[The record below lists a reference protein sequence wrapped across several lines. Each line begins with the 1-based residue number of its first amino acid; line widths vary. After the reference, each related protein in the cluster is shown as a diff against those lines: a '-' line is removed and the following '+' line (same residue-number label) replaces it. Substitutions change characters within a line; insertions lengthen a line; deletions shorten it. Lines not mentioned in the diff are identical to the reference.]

1 MPPYSAD
8 YASGS
13 SSVFPE
19 AILPSIVVISLLVL
33 ITFVGAVIILVRAY
47 KKRKRRRLSQQ
58 EKNGPSR
65 VRAGDS
71 IAREA
76 DEEDD
81 RVNAPKAGRRFFGSL
96 FSRNRGTGVS
106 KLQPPVAI
114 MTRESKGLSHNVRE
128 IVEDESPREHGSVNG
143 RSGDEV
149 GSDYNAG
156 HSREILGMDMYESM
170 AVPVFPIIGKIQRM
184 TGNALSNDL
193 YADRASGA
201 VSTRG
206 HKTPTNSPSVL
217 EWRKL
222 TRIVIPGTPPPWS
235 LRLDTN
241 SSAISL
247 DTDETPVMQDLSPN
261 YENLL
266 GLSPPP
272 PVATAL
278 IDRQYPNV
286 AALARSNIPL
296 AKPSSLL
303 SCTYSCGSP
312 PEHIATQ
319 YAPTSSGP
327 RRALSWSSNKMA
339 SLPDPPRSAAFGSF
353 TGRPKTLKGKGK
365 QSSRGSIESAT
376 PTDPPM
382 PLPRGSWSGR
392 SVLVLDDVPEN
403 NNNAKKTTLP
413 PLPPQQIDSS
423 PQLTVPKFATTPRI
437 RTPALGPPLD
447 PLLPPT
453 PSILFPARDSTHGS
467 RSDAALPRPYS
478 ASRISMASIPSTIS
492 SFNAVTV
499 PVNPIHGL
507 SPTPPRPGP
516 PAAVPGE
523 RWGGGN
529 IGTLIGGD
537 ATEVPDFTER
547 ELEMEMARIRDRA
560 RKASDERR
568 WKRREEE
575 RWRGGDYSWS

>member
-1 MPPYSAD
+1 MPPHSAD

-13 SSVFPE
+13 SSVFPK

-33 ITFVGAVIILVRAY
+33 ITFVGAVIIFVRAY

-58 EKNGPSR
+58 EKHGPSK
-65 VRAGDS
+65 VRAGGS
-71 IAREA
+71 IARETVQ
-76 DEEDD
+76 EGN
-81 RVNAPKAGRRFFGSL
+81 VNAPKAGRRFFGSL
-96 FSRNRGTGVS
+96 FSRNRETGVS
-106 KLQPPVAI
+106 RFQPPVSI
-114 MTRESKGLSHNVRE
+114 VTGESKMVSHNVRE
-128 IVEDESPREHGSVNG
+128 IVEDESQRERGSVDG
-143 RSGDEV
+143 RTGGEV
-149 GSDYNAG
+149 RLGSDYLPG
-156 HSREILGMDMYESM
+156 HSRETLGMDVCESM
-170 AVPVFPIIGKIQRM
+170 AVPVFPIVGKIQRM

-206 HKTPTNSPSVL
+206 HKTPTHSSRVP
-217 EWRKL
+217 EWRRL

-247 DTDETPVMQDLSPN
+247 ATDETPVVQDLSPN

-272 PVATAL
+272 PVAATL

-286 AALARSNIPL
+286 AALARANIPST
-296 AKPSSLL
+296 KPSSLL
-303 SCTYSCGSP
+303 SCTYTCGNP

-319 YAPTSSGP
+319 YAPTSGT
-327 RRALSWSSNKMA
+327 RRAPSWSSSKMA
-339 SLPDPPRSAAFGSF
+339 PLPDPPRSAAFGTF

-365 QSSRGSIESAT
+365 QSSRGSMESAT
-376 PTDPPM
+376 LTDPPTSFH
-382 PLPRGSWSGR
+382 RGSWSGR
-392 SVLVLDDVPEN
+392 SVLELDVPEN
-403 NNNAKKTTLP
+403 NAKKAA
-413 PLPPQQIDSS
+413 LPPQQTGSS

-437 RTPALGPPLD
+437 RTPALGSPLD
-447 PLLPPT
+447 PLRPPT
-453 PSILFPARDSTHGS
+453 PSILFSARDTAHGS
-467 RSDAALPRPYS
+467 RSDTAFPRPYS
-478 ASRISMASIPSTIS
+478 ASRMSMASIPSTIS
-492 SFNAVTV
+492 SFNAATA

-507 SPTPPRPGP
+507 SPTPPRSSP
-516 PAAVPGE
+516 PAAVPEE
-523 RWGGGN
+523 RWGGEN
-529 IGTLIGGD
+529 IGTLIGD
-537 ATEVPDFTER
+537 TTEVPDFTER